1 PATWPDHD
9 PQTSPFDSVRQFGTG
24 LRLTARE
31 VQDYMTLYEPSPEA
45 RADPRIAPL
54 LADDLSGQPTTLVVT
69 AEFDL
74 LRDEGEAYGQALEA
88 AGNAVRI
95 ERIDGAYHGFLT
107 LPRFAAPVVRLHG
120 LINDFLGS
128 APEVARP

>member
-1 PATWPDHD
+1 
-9 PQTSPFDSVRQFGTG
+9 
-24 LRLTARE
+24 
-31 VQDYMTLYEPSPEA
+31 M
-45 RADPRIAPL
+45 
-54 LADDLSGQPTTLVVT
+54 T

-74 LRDEGEAYGQALEA
+74 LRDEAGDRQALEA